1 MKENTLLTK
10 LQDYIDIVEENRNKL
25 INKTP
30 NNALHSAIL
39 ESQIKTFKAVIK
51 DLKSI
56 IKDAKH
62 D

>member
-1 MKENTLLTK
+1 MKENTLLTN
-10 LQDYIDIVEENRNKL
+10 LQDYIDIMEENRDKL

-39 ESQIKTFKAVIK
+39 ESQIKTFKAVIN

>member
-1 MKENTLLTK
+1 MKENTLLTEI
-10 LQDYIDIVEENRNKL
+10 QDYIDIMEERKNKL

-39 ESQIKTFKAVIK
+39 TSQIKTFKAVIK

>member
-1 MKENTLLTK
+1 MNENTLLVK
-10 LQDYIDIVEENRNKL
+10 LQDYIYIMEENRNKL

-30 NNALHSAIL
+30 NNALHSVIL
-39 ESQIKTFKAVIK
+39 ESQAKTFKAVIK
-51 DLKSI
+51 DLNSI

>member
-10 LQDYIDIVEENRNKL
+10 LQDYIDIMEKNRNKL

-30 NNALHSAIL
+30 NNAFHSAIL
-39 ESQIKTFKAVIK
+39 KSQIKTFKAVIK

>member
-1 MKENTLLTK
+1 MNENILLTK
-10 LQDYIDIVEENRNKL
+10 LQDYIDIVEENRKKL
-25 INKTP
+25 IKKTP

-39 ESQIKTFKAVIK
+39 ESQIKTFKAVIS